1 MFTLQLAAAYGSNQL
16 HLSLRGRAAD
26 IVRPWTPNSRATAT
40 LSSHTE
46 RHWPRFGGWSYL
58 VALRRQRSEVRIPSG
73 APDFNDLAGLPD
85 TSHCRGSTTEA
96 ANGGLSD
103 RLSHIG
109 RRAVGDHL
117 DDRVD
122 SVAAHMRDLI
132 AVHGLGG
139 LEMADDRLERRSSP
153 EPAPD
158 RRPDAALLVGF
169 SKRSFEW
176 GDRIELMRST
186 VSSTQVS

>member
-1 MFTLQLAAAYGSNQL
+1 MISAE
-16 HLSLRGRAAD
+16 HLS
-26 IVRPWTPNSRATAT
+26 
-40 LSSHTE
+40 
-46 RHWPRFGGWSYL
+46 

-73 APDFNDLAGLPD
+73 APDFNDLAGLRD
-85 TSHCRGSTTEA
+85 ISQCRGSTTEA

-109 RRAVGDHL
+109 RRALGDHL

-132 AVHGLGG
+132 AVHGVGG
-139 LEMADDRLERRSSP
+139 LKMADDRLERRSSP
-153 EPAPD
+153 EPAPN
-158 RRPDAALLVGF
+158 RWPDAALLVGF

-176 GDRIELMRST
+176 GDRIDVMRST
-186 VSSTQVS
+186 VSSTQVSSPVMKSRWIRACLVR